1 MNNAI
6 TRFFI
11 RRRIRKAKRIIDKR
25 KAAGRAGIRAE
36 LARAQK

>member
-25 KAAGRAGIRAE
+25 KAAGRKYIRG
-36 LARAQK
+36 QIGHV